1 MSTPFLNHHLMTSIH
16 KISDRLGAEPVRN
29 FVCRGREDMRKR
41 NSHERNDEETQQ
53 TQSSKLFSDERIDPL
68 LSQVQSKDAESLL
81 GETGLAGQLK
91 KRLAE
96 RRLEAELNPP
106 LWLNR
111 ACKEKRVTIVMAA
124 ARRP

>member
-1 MSTPFLNHHLMTSIH
+1 MNETM
-16 KISDRLGAEPVRN
+16 KKD
-29 FVCRGREDMRKR
+29 
-41 NSHERNDEETQQ
+41 TQQ

>member
-1 MSTPFLNHHLMTSIH
+1 MGLSVVGFFISIMSTPFLNHHLMTSIH

-41 NSHERNDEETQQ
+41 NSHERN
-53 TQSSKLFSDERIDPL
+53 DPL